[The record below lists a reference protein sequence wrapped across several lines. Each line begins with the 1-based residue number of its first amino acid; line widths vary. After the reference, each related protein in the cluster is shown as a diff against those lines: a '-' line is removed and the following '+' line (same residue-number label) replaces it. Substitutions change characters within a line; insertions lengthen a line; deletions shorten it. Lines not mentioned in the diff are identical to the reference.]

1 MNITLKD
8 GQMQVFSL
16 LCQKLGNDNV
26 FLVGGCL
33 RDALLDRESFD
44 MDFAVRN
51 DPGQIAKLFPYALY
65 YEKFGT
71 ISFKLL
77 PYHVTI
83 ASFREEKKYSDFR
96 HPQEVHFV
104 NSLYRD
110 YKRRDFTINCL
121 YLDYLGNLID
131 PTRKG
136 MKDIEN
142 HRIRTVG
149 NPYRRLQED
158 PLRILRAVRFSLC
171 LGFSL
176 SPMLEKGIL
185 RLRPLVDHLNPDKIR
200 QEIDKC
206 EERFRKEMVL
216 RLNLE
221 EYLEKK
227 EEKVDEHH

>member
-1 MNITLKD
+1 MSVET
-8 GQMQVFSL
+8 
-16 LCQKLGNDNV
+16 
-26 FLVGGCL
+26 
-33 RDALLDRESFD
+33 
-44 MDFAVRN
+44 VRN
-51 DPGQIAKLFPYALY
+51 YF
-65 YEKFGT
+65 EKYGT
-71 ISFKLL
+71 VSFRLDKVR
-77 PYHVTI
+77 VTI
-83 ASFREEKKYSDFR
+83 ATFRRERSYLDHR
-96 HPQEVHFV
+96 HPSQVLFV
-104 NSLYRD
+104 KSLYED